1 MFLTPKPRRILIV
14 GGGPCGLAAL
24 RNLTERGDFEEV
36 VLMERRKD
44 VGGVWYLEDPPSPP
58 PSSPTHTNTATDATT
73 PRNYWPSPAYPALI
87 GNVLPEYL
95 SFSGHPFPLPLAT
108 HHPTHPQPYP
118 TLLET
123 HAYLKAFAAP
133 YLEKGVIRLEREV
146 VGVDEVGEEEGG
158 GWMVRVRDWR
168 GGVGEESVERWDA
181 VVIATA
187 WYDFPVW
194 PAIPGLAE
202 ARAAGMATHA
212 QTWHG
217 PGGFQGKRTLV
228 IGNANSANDIVAQ
241 LKLLPS
247 STPAAPV
254 YRSTRRPALRRFA
267 FLPDARVRDVPP
279 VLKFTLATGVSA
291 DEDEQQNEDDKEDEI
306 ENKAEKTLTVHL
318 RGGEIL
324 QGIDRVVLGTGYSAA
339 AAPFVRVL
347 RNHSS
352 SPSPP
357 SPSLPPSP
365 SPSTSPPSPSP
376 SPSASSRGPRRLY
389 PLTTPHTSPP
399 RIPALYSHILYAFNP
414 TLAFVGAV
422 MSYTPFVV
430 GDLVGWWLSLVWQG
444 RIAIPA
450 TIEGRLE
457 GERGRVERVSGMR
470 GAAGDLVDKTTS
482 SGSRMDGRG
491 EVEESH
497 GNGREK
503 ENEEVEAEEASSL
516 LAYHI
521 LGKEELGYARGLRG
535 EILAAVGWGGEKED
549 SQREEELEGGEELED
564 RKEKEKAWAASLP
577 TWSDEEWAR
586 REGMYERKWEWL
598 RREAE
603 AELAN

>member
-1 MFLTPKPRRILIV
+1 MFLNRKPRHILIV

-44 VGGVWYLEDPPSPP
+44 VGGVWYLEDPPSPLP
-58 PSSPTHTNTATDATT
+58 NPNKTPT

-95 SFSGHPFPLPLAT
+95 SFSGHPFPTLPSAQ
-108 HHPTHPQPYP
+108 HPTHPQPYP
-118 TLLET
+118 TLAET

-133 YLEKGVIRLEREV
+133 YLEKGVIWLEREV
-146 VGVDEVGEEEGG
+146 VEVDEVEGAEGEGEDGREGK

-168 GGVGEESVERWDA
+168 GGGHGEVTVERWDA

-202 ARAAGMATHA
+202 AREAGMATHA

-217 PGGFQGKRTLV
+217 PGGFEEKRTLV

-247 STPAAPV
+247 STPSAPV

-267 FLPDARVRDVPP
+267 FLPDKRVRDVPP
-279 VLKFTLATGVSA
+279 VVRITITSA
-291 DEDEQQNEDDKEDEI
+291 YGAGEDDKEDKDEEEKSERKLTI
-306 ENKAEKTLTVHL
+306 EL
-318 RGGEIL
+318 RSGEIL
-324 QGIDRVVLGTGYSAA
+324 QGIDKVVLGTGYSAA
-339 AAPFVRVL
+339 AAPFVRAL
-347 RNHSS
+347 RDHSAS
-352 SPSPP
+352 SP
-357 SPSLPPSP
+357 PPSP
-365 SPSTSPPSPSP
+365 SPSSSSSPS
-376 SPSASSRGPRRLY
+376 SSRPLPSSIPKSALKPLY
-389 PLTTPHTSPP
+389 PLTTAHTSPP
-399 RIPALYSHILYAFNP
+399 RIPALYNHILYAPNP
-414 TLAFVGAV
+414 SLAFVGAV
-422 MSYTPFVV
+422 MSYTPFVL

-450 TIEGRLE
+450 TIGERLE
-457 GERGRVERVSGMR
+457 GERGRVERVRGMR
-470 GAAGDLVDKTTS
+470 AG
-482 SGSRMDGRG
+482 
-491 EVEESH
+491 E
-497 GNGREK
+497 
-503 ENEEVEAEEASSL
+503 ENEEVEASSL

-521 LGKEELGYARGLRG
+521 LGKEEQGYARGLRG
-535 EILAAVGWGGEKED
+535 EILDAKET
-549 SQREEELEGGEELED
+549 
-564 RKEKEKAWAASLP
+564 AWAASLP

-598 RREAE
+598 RREAAAAGGGGE
-603 AELAN
+603 FD